1 MCIGGMEVMMNII
14 LVGENKNPAGAM
26 RPGRADAEPFENY
39 ARTPGEGH
47 RQQQFGVIRF
57 M

>member
-1 MCIGGMEVMMNII
+1 MMYII
-14 LVGENKNPAGAM
+14 LVGENKKPAGAM

-47 RQQQFGVIRF
+47 RQQQFGVIRLI
-57 M
+57 